1 MSTKE
6 RTKKRT
12 KKRKMVT
19 EKEHQK
25 VINKIKLMISLNAG
39 GEEWNKM
46 SKYLDYKYSCHHC
59 FYLETS
65 AGEKPCS
72 SPEYLERGWCLL
84 WMERKN
90 WLNIKMEEKNEE
102 K

>member
-1 MSTKE
+1 
-6 RTKKRT
+6 
-12 KKRKMVT
+12 MVT

-25 VINKIKLMISLNAG
+25 VINKIKLLISLSA
-39 GEEWNKM
+39 WNTLQTVEYQ
-46 SKYLDYKYSCHHC
+46 KYLFASYSCAHC
-59 FYLETS
+59 KYAKRIKGCGGSKRYPFGS
-65 AGEKPCS
+65 
-72 SPEYLERGWCLL
+72 WCLL